1 MIFASPCALRSPH
14 FAAHIHNN
22 NIFMAYNNINNDV
35 SSSKTGGRS
44 PRDEGGCPPP
54 IEEKRTSWAIS
65 DWEELER
72 SMEELGVWDEDTNY
86 DSDDVVQ
93 PTLIKC
99 DTSSSDGKISTEC
112 DLQGLQSPRRGSLF
126 ELILKDDAPTISGC
140 VYPKM
145 RRLGLMQEK
154 IIADDESQP

>member
-1 MIFASPCALRSPH
+1 
-14 FAAHIHNN
+14 
-22 NIFMAYNNINNDV
+22 MAYNNINNDV
-35 SSSKTGGRS
+35 SFGPGRRTSMPGRRTSVPGRRSSKTGGRS

-54 IEEKRTSWAIS
+54 TEEKRTSWAIS

-93 PTLIKC
+93 PNLIKC
-99 DTSSSDGKISTEC
+99 DTSSSDDKILTEC